1 MNKRLVILMAI
12 ILIVITSMIPFSI
25 MEATVHPLTTGQR
38 LFVAAIAFIGYCA
51 AGLYLYVAHKGTDEG

>member
-25 MEATVHPLTTGQR
+25 MEAKIHPLTTAQK

-51 AGLYLYVAHKGTDEG
+51 AGLYLYVAYRGEGE